1 MTASSL
7 HIVICNERLL
17 PRFGV
22 DRLLLLLGGG
32 LTERGHRI
40 TFLCQRGDKA
50 AIATIPSVFTEVP
63 DLGQFDLHGAEAAAV
78 RWLSDHWDDLSY
90 DRAPD
95 VVVTGGWPF
104 FNIAKVCAPRSV
116 PSLFIDAG
124 AVPHDGMPAD
134 LVVGQRE
141 LRRVRARALPGFTA
155 VLPISDFIRDSQ
167 TLPERGSGEGVHT
180 VLLGADHLESPMF
193 SAPSGDAADAAA
205 LAHVKR
211 LAAEGYRLVG
221 MLGRFESE
229 GYKNSPAVF
238 DVFARV
244 LEREPDA
251 RLLLLAR
258 PDDVRPPDALRHAV
272 VPLGFVS
279 DVTLGA
285 MMQRCALGLSMSRWE
300 GFNLPLA
307 EMQWYGRPVL
317 AFNLAAHPEV
327 TADPWL
333 LCDSVGEM
341 ADKAVHL
348 LERGLPPHILAENR
362 FEQFRNRHRWRDV
375 IERYVQVIEGLA
387 QTPRPVALRAAPP
400 RRVLLVDCTNAAVDP
415 ANPGVIRVTRRLG
428 HALQQDSELL
438 PIFARWDGELA
449 TYRLLNAAERTTLA
463 SYAGPSDGISSL
475 FSQAGQG
482 VWPIDNLLTVF
493 DGGSSPVLFLPEV
506 VLDGRLPER
515 IAWAR
520 ARGMLVAA
528 ILYDLI
534 PVTHPPFC
542 SPSVVGRFP
551 EYLEGLAAT
560 DAVYAISRESLR
572 QFELYL
578 ARHSL
583 PCPPQRDT
591 VWLPAQFGA
600 HPRATALPPP
610 PPAGTPLIALCV
622 SSIDPRKNHRNL
634 IAAFRALLKRRPHLP
649 LRLVLVGHRFG
660 GADDLAD
667 WVTAITRE
675 EPRITWLGLVSDDE
689 LAALFERAAF
699 SVFPS
704 LVEGFGLPVV
714 ESLWMGRPCLCHS
727 DGVMAEL
734 AADGGCLTVDM
745 SDAVAIEH
753 GLERLAGDAG
763 FRLRLTEQVL
773 GRMLSDWASYGTEIG
788 RCLRDLRESDRLYA
802 VPAACRTTCS
812 TSAAVPVLRL
822 LRRRLGEE
830 AEALIEARVDFAL
843 ATNTL
848 VSAAEAEHR

>member
-1 MTASSL
+1 M
-7 HIVICNERLL
+7 V
-17 PRFGV
+17 
-22 DRLLLLLGGG
+22 
-32 LTERGHRI
+32 
-40 TFLCQRGDKA
+40 
-50 AIATIPSVFTEVP
+50 
-63 DLGQFDLHGAEAAAV
+63 
-78 RWLSDHWDDLSY
+78 
-90 DRAPD
+90 
-95 VVVTGGWPF
+95 
-104 FNIAKVCAPRSV
+104 
-116 PSLFIDAG
+116 
-124 AVPHDGMPAD
+124 
-134 LVVGQRE
+134 
-141 LRRVRARALPGFTA
+141 
-155 VLPISDFIRDSQ
+155 
-167 TLPERGSGEGVHT
+167 
-180 VLLGADHLESPMF
+180 

-449 TYRLLNAAERTTLA
+449 SYRLLNAAERTTLA

-528 ILYDLI
+528 ILLRSHSGHAST
-534 PVTHPPFC
+534 VLFAF
-542 SPSVVGRFP
+542 SGRSLSGISGRAGGDGCGLCHFAREP
-551 EYLEGLAAT
+551 ATVRALSCASQSALSAAAGHGLAARPVRCSSTCDRIATAPAGGHPT
-560 DAVYAISRESLR
+560 DRAVR
-572 QFELYL
+572 QFHRSAQE
-578 ARHSL
+578 
-583 PCPPQRDT
+583 PP
-591 VWLPAQFGA
+591 
-600 HPRATALPPP
+600 
-610 PPAGTPLIALCV
+610 
-622 SSIDPRKNHRNL
+622 
-634 IAAFRALLKRRPHLP
+634 
-649 LRLVLVGHRFG
+649 
-660 GADDLAD
+660 
-667 WVTAITRE
+667 
-675 EPRITWLGLVSDDE
+675 
-689 LAALFERAAF
+689 
-699 SVFPS
+699 
-704 LVEGFGLPVV
+704 
-714 ESLWMGRPCLCHS
+714 
-727 DGVMAEL
+727 
-734 AADGGCLTVDM
+734 
-745 SDAVAIEH
+745 
-753 GLERLAGDAG
+753 
-763 FRLRLTEQVL
+763 
-773 GRMLSDWASYGTEIG
+773 
-788 RCLRDLRESDRLYA
+788 
-802 VPAACRTTCS
+802 
-812 TSAAVPVLRL
+812 
-822 LRRRLGEE
+822 
-830 AEALIEARVDFAL
+830 
-843 ATNTL
+843 
-848 VSAAEAEHR
+848 